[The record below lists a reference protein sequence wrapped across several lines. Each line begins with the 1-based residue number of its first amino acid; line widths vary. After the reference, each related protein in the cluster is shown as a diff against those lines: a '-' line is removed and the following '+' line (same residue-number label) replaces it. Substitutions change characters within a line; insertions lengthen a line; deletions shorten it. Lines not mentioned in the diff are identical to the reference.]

1 MAAADVEIVISQLTD
16 ERAAKFQRLAPHF
29 RGPAID
35 WKHLEYCTTKPE
47 VENPIWRPN
56 ESRKTHFLARRS
68 TSRSA
73 AAILDYFPLPV
84 SSRSEV
90 LSTIELLDPQNIGIA
105 IEIWLLSHLHADL

>member
-56 ESRKTHFLARRS
+56 ESGKLIFSLQKYFRFSGRHLGLF
-68 TSRSA
+68 SA
-73 AAILDYFPLPV
+73 
-84 SSRSEV
+84 S
-90 LSTIELLDPQNIGIA
+90 G
-105 IEIWLLSHLHADL
+105 

>member
-16 ERAAKFQRLAPHF
+16 EIATKYRRLAPHF
-29 RGPAID
+29 RGPAIE

-56 ESRKTHFLARRS
+56 RSGNIHISACRS
-68 TSRSA
+68 TSGSA

-84 SSRSEV
+84 SSHSDV
-90 LSTIELLDPQNIGIA
+90 HSTVGLLDPQNIGIA
-105 IEIWLLSHLHADL
+105 VEISLLSRLQADI